1 MRKIILW
8 MSISLD
14 GYFEGP
20 NHELDWHCVDDEL
33 LQHMN
38 DELGKMGAFLHGRRM
53 YDLMA
58 HYWPTADRD
67 HPNNKITVEFAGIWK
82 RLPKVVYST
91 TLPEVGWNSTLVRA
105 VVPEEVRALQAQP
118 GGDMPVGG
126 AGLAASFIRLDLI
139 DEYRIYVHPVVL
151 GAGKPLFGAGLKQ
164 ELALLETKRFGNGVV
179 MLRYGRAS
187 VPASRAVPSPTL
199 RLS

>member
-1 MRKIILW
+1 MRKIIFW

-20 NHELDWHCVDDEL
+20 NRELDWHCVDDEL

-58 HYWPTADRD
+58 KYWPTADRD
-67 HPNNKITVEFAGIWK
+67 HPDNKITVEFASIWK
-82 RLPKVVYST
+82 RMPKVVYSS
-91 TLPEVGWNSTLVRA
+91 TLQEAGWNSTVVRA

-126 AGLAASFIRLDLI
+126 AELAASFMRLDLI

-151 GAGKPLFGAGLKQ
+151 GKGRALFGAVEKKVGLR
-164 ELALLETKRFGNGVV
+164 LVETQRFGNGVV
-179 MLRYGRAS
+179 LLRYGRG
-187 VPASRAVPSPTL
+187 
-199 RLS
+199 